1 MVDLLIQDAPD
12 LDAAICRAKVMIP
25 DEPGSRYKISTSE
38 FRLDIDVTPKPDEAA
53 WLLTDLL
60 GRSMGHIAEEP
71 EGEFR
76 IHPAGQ
82 AIRTMEATK
91 RGPFKTLD
99 EALAEIERF
108 TRGTCRRVLNDE
120 QPDGEAAS

>member
-1 MVDLLIQDAPD
+1 M
-12 LDAAICRAKVMIP
+12 
-25 DEPGSRYKISTSE
+25 
-38 FRLDIDVTPKPDEAA
+38 DIDVTSKPDEAT

-60 GRSMGHIAEEP
+60 GRQMGRIAEEAVDA
-71 EGEFR
+71 FR

-82 AIRTMEATK
+82 ALQTMASMK

-108 TRGTCRRVLNDE
+108 TRGTCRRVLPGDHG
-120 QPDGEAAS
+120 DGTAP